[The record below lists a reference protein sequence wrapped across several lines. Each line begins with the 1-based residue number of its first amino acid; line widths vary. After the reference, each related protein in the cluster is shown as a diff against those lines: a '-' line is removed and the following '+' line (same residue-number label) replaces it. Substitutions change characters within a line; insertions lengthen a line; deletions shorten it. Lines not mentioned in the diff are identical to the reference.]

1 MLFRLIIAVLD
12 RKASLGI
19 LFYLLQHKSVCLVR
33 FLMYILMGLC
43 AKLWFKAQMRFKVIC
58 ILL

>member
-19 LFYLLQHKSVCLVR
+19 LFYLEC
-33 FLMYILMGLC
+33 MP
-43 AKLWFKAQMRFKVIC
+43 FKISYVNIDGT
-58 ILL
+58 